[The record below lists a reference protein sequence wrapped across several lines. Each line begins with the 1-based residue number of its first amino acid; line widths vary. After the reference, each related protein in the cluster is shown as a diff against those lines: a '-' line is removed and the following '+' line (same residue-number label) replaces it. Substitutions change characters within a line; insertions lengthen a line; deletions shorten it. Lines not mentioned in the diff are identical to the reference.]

1 MKVGS
6 KLDKVMALLGELDLL
21 EHSVLVSHL
30 GQPGE
35 KMIHDLSSL
44 NRVQREG
51 YLSVI
56 IVKVPRKGVVS

>member
-1 MKVGS
+1 
-6 KLDKVMALLGELDLL
+6 MALLGELDLL
-21 EHSVLVSHL
+21 KHSVLVSHL

-44 NRVQREG
+44 SKVQREG

-56 IVKVPRKGVVS
+56 IVKNPKRKLP

>member
-1 MKVGS
+1 VGS
-6 KLDKVMALLGELDLL
+6 KLDKVIALLGELDLL
-21 EHSVLVSHL
+21 RHSVLVSHL

-44 NRVQREG
+44 NKVRREG

-56 IVKVPRKGVVS
+56 IVKVPKKGVVS